1 MTAQLYP
8 KSSRLLMFYLLAG
21 CSGFIQAPTSLSGD
35 NPPGTNPDGTNPDGT
50 PKVCAPPAQ
59 AVPSLLRV
67 ANAEFQQFASDLLG
81 TGFAAENFKGWTP
94 LAQVEG
100 FDSLSAARFDSRA
113 LTEQL
118 KTIETLAA
126 QLVDETRLKAL
137 CPAPQPPPAPCAV
150 KAMYNSQSDFSA
162 TQGQNCWS
170 YLSSDGKALTYDTAT
185 MRHHDTSQGL
195 FVWANGQHP
204 GNGDAVRK
212 WTSPLRGNVVVTGS
226 FQDADPGGGDGV
238 NVAVRL
244 NGKDLWN
251 RPIPN
256 RSSETFEVRA
266 FVRPGDALEL
276 VVNRNGETSYD
287 STGVEAAIAVAA
299 TPVTA
304 GWTWDNCAKPFVNRY
319 ASRMFRR
326 PLRPEEFEQYQ
337 TLFTSSQQG
346 AEQADMPS
354 PFIEALSGVM
364 QAALASP
371 NVVMKPELI
380 AEGFNADEKQFVV
393 ASKLSLFLRSS
404 FPDETLWA
412 LAAQGQLSD
421 EKAIEAQVRRL
432 IDEDTSRLALN
443 FGGQWLGFR
452 RAAVSTEKSP
462 LDASFYDESA
472 RVFESLFRND
482 APAWRLLKPGFTY
495 VDAPLAMQ
503 YQLAAPPTGTPWHK
517 VDTEARGGFL
527 NQGLFL
533 AADADGSDF
542 RRVIHRG
549 LWVLTRVL
557 CRSLPRLDAATRDEI
572 NASVGKID
580 RTLPLSEQMRFH
592 RQASTRCP
600 ACHQEMDPL
609 GLALEKFDAQG
620 NRRETTPDGKP
631 IVNDFDFNGVPVENP
646 EQLTQML
653 VDSPEVSACMTDR
666 LLTYALNRKPS
677 IDEMCLVNG
686 LAAKN
691 SAGQSPSI
699 KEVTVRAFLQSL
711 KQTGVSP

>member
-1 MTAQLYP
+1 M
-8 KSSRLLMFYLLAG
+8 
-21 CSGFIQAPTSLSGD
+21 
-35 NPPGTNPDGTNPDGT
+35 
-50 PKVCAPPAQ
+50 CAPPSQ

-67 ANAEFQQFASDLLG
+67 SNAEYQQMASDLLSAD
-81 TGFAAENFKGWTP
+81 FAAENFKSWTP

-100 FDSLSAARFDSRA
+100 FDGLSAARFDSRA

-118 KTIETLAA
+118 STIETLAA
-126 QLVDETRLKAL
+126 QLVTEARLKTM
-137 CPAPQPPPAPCAV
+137 CPATQPTPAPCAV
-150 KAMYNSQSDFSA
+150 KATYNAQSDFSA
-162 TQGQNCWS
+162 AQGQNCWS
-170 YLSSDGKALTYDTAT
+170 YSSSDGKALTYDAAT
-185 MRHHDTSQGL
+185 MRYGDASQGL

-226 FQDADPGGGDGV
+226 FKDTDPGGGDGIK
-238 NVAVRL
+238 VAVRL
-244 NGKDLWN
+244 KGKDLWS

-256 RSSETFEVRA
+256 RSSETFEVRT
-266 FVRPGDALEL
+266 FVRPGDTLEL
-276 VVNRNGETSYD
+276 VVNRNAESSYD
-287 STGVEAAIAVAA
+287 STAVEAAIAVAA

-304 GWTWDNCAKPFVNRY
+304 GWTWDNCGQAFVNRY

-326 PLRPEEFEQYQ
+326 PLRAEELAQYQ
-337 TLFTSSQQG
+337 TLFASFEQG
-346 AEQADMPS
+346 AEQADLPS
-354 PFIEALSGVM
+354 PFIEALRGVM
-364 QAALASP
+364 EAALASP

-380 AEGFNADEKQFVV
+380 AEGFTADEKQFAV

-404 FPDETLWA
+404 FPDEALWA

-421 EKAIEAQVRRL
+421 DTAIEAQVRRL

-452 RAAVSTEKSP
+452 RAALSAEKSP
-462 LDASFYDESA
+462 LDASYYGESG
-472 RVFESLFRND
+472 RVFESLFRDD

-503 YQLAAPPTGTPWHK
+503 YKLTAPPTGTPWHK
-517 VDTEARGGFL
+517 VDTDARGGFL

-533 AADADGSDF
+533 AADADGSEF

-592 RQASTRCP
+592 RQASSRCP

-609 GLALEKFDAQG
+609 GLALEKYDAQG

-631 IVNDFDFNGVPVENP
+631 IVNDFAFNGVPVENP
-646 EQLTQML
+646 EQLIQML

-666 LLTYALNRKPS
+666 LLTYAFNRKPS
-677 IDEMCLVNG
+677 TEEMCLVST
-686 LAAKN
+686 LAAKD
-691 SAGQSPSI
+691 SQGRAPSM
-699 KEVTVRAFLQSL
+699 KEVAVRAFLQSL